1 MSDIVNEWLSVE
13 AAAIRLGI
21 SSRSIARRVQSGQLE
36 SRVDA
41 NGRRSVLVTVPAAAS
56 TAAKVAPEPQVI
68 PAEVTAALSAVDQTA
83 QETGQT
89 RAIVQQAMSVVIRSH
104 EETVYAAR
112 EDAFSARRS
121 MRRAWAAVALLFIAA
136 AATVG
141 IVTHNLTEATDLVH
155 QADQRADNAERT
167 ARGRHRAAQPVTE
180 RTHPGRGANRQRA
193 GSAQRPAH
201 RDHRRLY
208 AKTHHRPQ
216 HCPTSRQ
223 LPLQRMIACLW
234 LSASKYSN
242 TKIQSRD
249 RAQLKQL
256 ARRPG
261 FFRLP

>member
-13 AAAIRLGI
+13 AAALRLGI

-36 SRVDA
+36 SRVDP
-41 NGRRSVLVTVPAAAS
+41 NGRRSVLVTVPAASSQAAAAS
-56 TAAKVAPEPQVI
+56 VKSAPEPQVI

-141 IVTHNLTEATDLVH
+141 IVTHNLTEATDRVH
-155 QADQRADNAERT
+155 QADQRADKADRT
-167 ARGRHRAAQPVTE
+167 AREITI
-180 RTHPGRGANRQRA
+180 QRDQLQDELTQA
-193 GSAQRPAH
+193 KVQTASAQGQLRGQLTAITAA
-201 RDHRRLY
+201 Y
-208 AKTHHRPQ
+208 TQK
-216 HCPTSRQ
+216 PTTAPSTAQ
-223 LPLQRMIACLW
+223 KV
-234 LSASKYSN
+234 AS
-242 TKIQSRD
+242 
-249 RAQLKQL
+249 L
-256 ARRPG
+256 
-261 FFRLP
+261 FFGE

>member
-1 MSDIVNEWLSVE
+1 MDDAPLNFIMEDAMSDIVNEWLSVE

-56 TAAKVAPEPQVI
+56 ASSAKTAAEPQVI

-141 IVTHNLTEATDLVH
+141 IVTHNLTAATDRVH
-155 QADQRADNAERT
+155 QADQRADKAERLARNVAVQRDQLQEELTQAKVQT
-167 ARGRHRAAQPVTE
+167 A
-180 RTHPGRGANRQRA
+180 
-193 GSAQRPAH
+193 SAQGQLRGQLTAITAA
-201 RDHRRLY
+201 Y
-208 AKTHHRPQ
+208 TQK
-216 HCPTSRQ
+216 PTTAPSTAQ
-223 LPLQRMIACLW
+223 KV
-234 LSASKYSN
+234 AS
-242 TKIQSRD
+242 
-249 RAQLKQL
+249 L
-256 ARRPG
+256 
-261 FFRLP
+261 FFGD